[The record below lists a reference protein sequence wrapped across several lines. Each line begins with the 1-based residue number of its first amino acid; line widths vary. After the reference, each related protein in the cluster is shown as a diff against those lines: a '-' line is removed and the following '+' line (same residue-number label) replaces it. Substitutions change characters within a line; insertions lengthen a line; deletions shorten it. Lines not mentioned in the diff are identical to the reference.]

1 MAKDYDVVVLG
12 AGPGGYVAAIR
23 AAQLG
28 LKTAIVEK
36 QWWGGVCLNVG
47 CIPSKAL
54 LRNAELAHIVVER
67 AKEFGFIYEGE
78 VKLDYE
84 VAYTRSRKVADG
96 RVKGVGFLMKKN
108 KIDTYEGWGTIQS
121 KGSVKVDLN
130 EGGEETLNTKNLII
144 AAGTNTRL
152 LPGTQKSERV
162 LTYEEVIMRP
172 TLPNSIIIAGA
183 GAIGVEF
190 GYVMR
195 NYGVDVTI
203 VEYLD
208 RMVPLEDSEV
218 SAELEKQYT
227 RMGVKVMTGTRVDG
241 VEESKSGV
249 KVTVTTPEGKQEV
262 LEADE
267 LLQAIGFAP
276 RTDGYGLE
284 NIAGLKLTDGG
295 AIAIDERMATNI
307 PGVYAIG
314 DVTAKAMLAHVA
326 EVMGVIAAENIA
338 GAETITLDYDMV
350 PRGTFCQP
358 QIGSFGY
365 TEEQAKEKGY
375 EINVAKFPFM
385 ANGKAHGLGDYVGF
399 VKLISDAKYGEILGA
414 HMIGPDVTE
423 LLPELTLAHYA
434 ELTPEQVARNV
445 HTHPTLSEAIKEA
458 AHGLEGQ
465 MINM

>member
-1 MAKDYDVVVLG
+1 MAQDYDVVVLG

-23 AAQLG
+23 SAQLG

-54 LRNAELAHIVVER
+54 LRNAELAHIVVDR
-67 AKEFGFIYEGE
+67 AKEFGFIYDGE
-78 VKLDYE
+78 IKLDYE
-84 VAYTRSRKVADG
+84 AAYKRSRKVADG
-96 RVKGVGFLMKKN
+96 RVKGVGFLMRKN
-108 KIDTYEGWGTIQS
+108 KIDTYEGWGTIQN
-121 KGSVKVDLN
+121 KGTVKVDLN

-144 AAGTNTRL
+144 AAGTETRL
-152 LPGTQKSERV
+152 LPGTQVSERV
-162 LTYEEVIMRP
+162 LTYLEVIQRP

-190 GYVMR
+190 GYIMH

-208 RMVPLEDSEV
+208 RMVPLEDPEV

-241 VEESKSGV
+241 VEESANGV
-249 KVTVTTPEGKQEV
+249 KVTVTTPEGQQEI

-267 LLQAIGFAP
+267 LMQAIGFAP
-276 RTDGYGLE
+276 RTQGYGLE
-284 NIAGLKLTDGG
+284 NIAELNLTPGG
-295 AIAIDERMATNI
+295 AIEIDERMATNV

-314 DVTAKAMLAHVA
+314 DVTAKLMLAHVA

-338 GAETITLDYDMV
+338 GAETITLDYDMM

-358 QIGSFGY
+358 QIASFGY
-365 TEEQAKEKGY
+365 TEDQAREKGY
-375 EINVAKFPFM
+375 DINVSKFPFM
-385 ANGKAHGLGDYVGF
+385 ANGKAHGIGDYVGF

-423 LLPELTLAHYA
+423 LLPELTLAHFA
-434 ELTPEQVARNV
+434 ELTPEQIARNV

-465 MINM
+465 MINL